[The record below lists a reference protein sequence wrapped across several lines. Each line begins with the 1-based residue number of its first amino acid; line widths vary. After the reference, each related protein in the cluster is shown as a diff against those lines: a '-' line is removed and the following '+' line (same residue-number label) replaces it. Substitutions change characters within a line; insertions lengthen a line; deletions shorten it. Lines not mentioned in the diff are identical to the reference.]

1 MKSVILLSSNT
12 RNSGFGILDLI
23 CSTKAKGDLTYI
35 GHLGTYIT
43 ETCLLAFLL
52 SNRES
57 YGKLVECA
65 LLILFD
71 GNLDNIVTIERK
83 RTHDH
88 LKNRTIVTMTDL
100 SGRRV
105 FFFRMVDA
113 MLDAEADDA
122 VKQALQICTM
132 ATLKV
137 DVVAS
142 LVAGPPQWN
151 SCHFVLALTI

>member
-105 FFFRMVDA
+105 FFFWD
-113 MLDAEADDA
+113 
-122 VKQALQICTM
+122 
-132 ATLKV
+132 
-137 DVVAS
+137 
-142 LVAGPPQWN
+142 G
-151 SCHFVLALTI
+151 